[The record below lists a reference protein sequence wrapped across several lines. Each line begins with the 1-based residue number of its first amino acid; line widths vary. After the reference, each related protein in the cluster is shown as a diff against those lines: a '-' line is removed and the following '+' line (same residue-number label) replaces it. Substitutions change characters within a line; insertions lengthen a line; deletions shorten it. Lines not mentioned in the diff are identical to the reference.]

1 MFGDWIA
8 AAAGAIKTII
18 PQKGGSRVCGMLH
31 GTVNLAELTCFI
43 RLILRHAKAFLKQLS
58 HSNAQVFR
66 FRPMWGRGGFQ
77 RRQIRS
83 RDDLPLK
90 NSRPTPLVWRDYYS
104 SKQSDY
110 LKDVT
115 PGFRLNSF
123 RHIVRL
129 TSASQS
135 INMELDYQPSKVE
148 DVK

>member
-18 PQKGGSRVCGMLH
+18 HKKGSRVCGMLH

-43 RLILRHAKAFLKQLS
+43 RLILRHATAFLKQLS

-66 FRPMWGRGGFQ
+66 FRPMWGRGGFH
-77 RRQIRS
+77 RRQTRP
-83 RDDLPLK
+83 RDDIPRK
-90 NSRPTPLVWRDYYS
+90 NSRATPLVWRDYYS

-123 RHIVRL
+123 RHIRL
-129 TSASQS
+129 TSDSQP
-135 INMELDYQPSKVE
+135 INMN
-148 DVK
+148 